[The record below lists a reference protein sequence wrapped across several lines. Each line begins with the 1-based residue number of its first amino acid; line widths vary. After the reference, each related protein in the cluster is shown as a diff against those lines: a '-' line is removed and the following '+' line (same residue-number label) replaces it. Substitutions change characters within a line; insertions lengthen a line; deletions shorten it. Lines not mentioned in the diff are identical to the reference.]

1 MNIQHLFA
9 SPETPPTG
17 APDESTEFPVADAPA
32 APTPGAG
39 SDVPTLERHRA
50 PWPHRLSTGPTSEN
64 PGGTVALIGANLDPT
79 SAKQLF
85 SQLHEGGYQAVL
97 IDRVMPLWARPYMLD
112 HLKVA
117 ELTPSAL
124 TAAIEGY
131 PGRIEGVVCWER
143 RCQPV
148 AAATARR
155 LGLPAFGEAAAVA
168 CADHA
173 TTQALLTAAGC
184 RTVRSLLTT
193 SPDEALR
200 AAGSIGYPI
209 MLLTRTGA
217 GKLAARRVDEATHL
231 PMAYAETKAA
241 AARGEAVQ
249 VEEAPLGEPVTIEC
263 LVRGGEPVVVAVV
276 RQRVRISDQG
286 HRIDYLVDAA
296 DPLVTDKEV
305 GTAVAGAVTAIG
317 ARDGHCQVELLLTGI
332 GSYVVGI
339 QPGPANGLV
348 SHLVH
353 LATGNNMIA
362 STAATACGHQAEPA
376 FHKQNRTAL
385 LTAIDPPDVDTPT
398 PGLTEFG
405 EDPAWV
411 GWLEQYVPPLI
422 GFTPRTGQPG
432 WAVVTG
438 RDPFE
443 CEHRAARLHS
453 AVNPAS
459 TVLEPAQ

>member
-1 MNIQHLFA
+1 MNLQHLFV
-9 SPETPPTG
+9 SPEEPPPNNP
-17 APDESTEFPVADAPA
+17 PDVPSTEVLTTDAP
-32 APTPGAG
+32 T
-39 SDVPTLERHRA
+39 TERPRA
-50 PWPHRLSTGPTSEN
+50 PWPHRVPAGSGPEN
-64 PGGTVALIGANLDPT
+64 IGGTVALIGANLDPT

-97 IDRVMPLWARPYMLD
+97 VDRVMPPWARPYLLD
-112 HLKVA
+112 HLAVG

-124 TAAIEGY
+124 GAAIEGY

-155 LGLPAFGEAAAVA
+155 LGRPAFGEAAAVA

-173 TTQALLTAAGC
+173 TVQALLTAAGC
-184 RTVRSLLTT
+184 RTVKSLLTT
-193 SPDEALR
+193 SPDEAAR
-200 AAGSIGYPI
+200 AAESIGYPI

-217 GKLAARRVDEATHL
+217 GKLAARRVDEPVHL
-231 PMAYAETKAA
+231 TSAYAETKSA

-249 VEEAPLGEPVTIEC
+249 VEEAPTGEPLTVECLVQSGEPVI
-263 LVRGGEPVVVAVV
+263 VAIV
-276 RQRVRISDQG
+276 RQRVRISEQG

-296 DPLVTDKEV
+296 DPLANDKDVEA
-305 GTAVAGAVTAIG
+305 AVAGAVAAIG
-317 ARDGHCQVELLLTGI
+317 ARDGHCQVELLLTGL

-353 LATGNNMIA
+353 LATGINMIA
-362 STAATACGHQAEPA
+362 STAEIACGHQPQAT
-376 FHKQNRTAL
+376 FHKQSRTAL
-385 LTAIDPPDVDTPT
+385 LTAIDPPDVDTPAT
-398 PGLTEFG
+398 GLTEFG

-411 GWLEQYVPPLI
+411 GWLEQYVPPLV

-443 CEHRAARLHS
+443 CEHRAARLHA

-459 TVLEPAQ
+459 TVLEPAP